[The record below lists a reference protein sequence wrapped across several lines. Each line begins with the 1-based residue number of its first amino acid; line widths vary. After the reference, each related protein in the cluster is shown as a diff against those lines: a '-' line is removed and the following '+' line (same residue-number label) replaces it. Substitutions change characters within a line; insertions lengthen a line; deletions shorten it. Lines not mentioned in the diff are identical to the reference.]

1 MNTAVNEL
9 AIRLI
14 GDQVDGVTVFFG
26 FLCQNTAKRGD
37 AFAVKH
43 RAGGVVGRI
52 DDDGCGLCRQ
62 QQTERKMKSMSYIWP
77 MVLLVVSNTVYQL
90 CAKSVPKGI
99 NPFASLIV
107 TYLIGA
113 AASLVLYFVL
123 GSDGNLLKEY
133 GKLNWAPF
141 VLGIVIVGLE
151 AGWIYAYKAGW
162 QVSTGFIVQSA
173 FLAMSLLLVGY
184 FIFREALTW
193 NKVVG
198 VAICLVGLIFINLK

>member
-1 MNTAVNEL
+1 
-9 AIRLI
+9 
-14 GDQVDGVTVFFG
+14 
-26 FLCQNTAKRGD
+26 
-37 AFAVKH
+37 
-43 RAGGVVGRI
+43 
-52 DDDGCGLCRQ
+52 
-62 QQTERKMKSMSYIWP
+62 MSYIWP

-173 FLAMSLLLVGY
+173 FLAMSLLDLEQGRRRGDLSGGADLHQPQVNCPLLFIHKDMGPEGRLSALVRG
-184 FIFREALTW
+184 ALKDPYLRFTYSER
-193 NKVVG
+193 
-198 VAICLVGLIFINLK
+198 L